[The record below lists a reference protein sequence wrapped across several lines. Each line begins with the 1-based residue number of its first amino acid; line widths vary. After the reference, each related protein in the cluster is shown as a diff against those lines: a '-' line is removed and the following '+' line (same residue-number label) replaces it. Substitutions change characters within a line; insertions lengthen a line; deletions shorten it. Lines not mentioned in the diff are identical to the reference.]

1 MKFIFL
7 IVFFSMHFLNAED
20 SNELHS
26 WTDLN
31 GRTLQA
37 KFIEADS
44 TTVTGSGTL
53 FDIQM
58 NDGNV
63 FEQIVGAVPKEN
75 IQLALDR
82 VLDQ

>member
-1 MKFIFL
+1 
-7 IVFFSMHFLNAED
+7 MHFLNAQD

-44 TTVTGSGTL
+44 TTVTIEWNGKAFSITHKHLG
-53 FDIQM
+53 FNNKIF
-58 NDGNV
+58 G
-63 FEQIVGAVPKEN
+63 
-75 IQLALDR
+75 
-82 VLDQ
+82 